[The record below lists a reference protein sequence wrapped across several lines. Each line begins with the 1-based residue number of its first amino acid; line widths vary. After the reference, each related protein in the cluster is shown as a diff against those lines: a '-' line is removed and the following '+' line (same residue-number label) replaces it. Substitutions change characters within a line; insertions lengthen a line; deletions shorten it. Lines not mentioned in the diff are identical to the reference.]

1 MQPIFIHSINDTFE
15 HKFVKPAKL
24 VAYTIGD
31 KLGKKHYWETMLA
44 PKATVHIMVINK
56 DLNTLHLVKQTR
68 VPVAVNTVLT
78 DGVTIEACA
87 GLVDKYEGDEDQ
99 LEKIALDE
107 IKEELGY
114 TLTKEGITLID
125 VLLSNVGMSA
135 SVSNLFLA
143 VIDNNTPKT
152 AVDPQD
158 GENLEE
164 VVLTISE
171 AIDFIQEVENTD
183 ATTKYLIAGV
193 LVNYMTR
200 MSNEK

>member
-1 MQPIFIHSINDTFE
+1 MQPIFINSIDDTFE
-15 HKFVKPAKL
+15 HKFVKPAK
-24 VAYTIGD
+24 VIGYTIGD

-44 PKATVHIMVINK
+44 PKATVHIIVVNK
-56 DLNTLHLVKQTR
+56 DTNTLHLVKQTR
-68 VPVAVNTVLT
+68 IPVAVNTHFT

-107 IKEELGY
+107 VKEELGY
-114 TLTKEGITLID
+114 TLTKEDITLID
-125 VLLSNVGMSA
+125 ILLSNVGMSA

-152 AVDPQD
+152 KVDPQD

-171 AIDFIQEVENTD
+171 AVDFIQEVENTD
-183 ATTKYLIAGV
+183 ATTKYLIAGM

-200 MSNEK
+200 NTK

>member
-1 MQPIFIHSINDTFE
+1 MQPIFIHSIDDTAD

-24 VAYTIGD
+24 IAYTIGD
-31 KLGKKHYWETMLA
+31 KLGKKHYWETILA
-44 PKATVHIMVINK
+44 PKATVHIMIINK
-56 DLNTLHLVKQTR
+56 DTGTLHLVKQTR
-68 VPVAVNTVLT
+68 IPVAVNTEFT

-107 IKEELGY
+107 IREELGY
-114 TLTKEGITLID
+114 TLTKENITFID
-125 VLLSNVGMSA
+125 RLLSNVGMSA

-152 AVDPQD
+152 VVDPQD

-171 AIDFIQEVENTD
+171 AVDFIQEVENTD

-200 MSNEK
+200 MTNEK